1 MYIEWTSHLKDP
13 KEKQQFIQQ
22 IYNSRDVL
30 ERLAQIASNKEKVLD
45 RSETNIAV
53 YDTPNWSE
61 RQAHKNGNREVLSF
75 FQTLLNLDQQ
85 KENNDPL

>member
-13 KEKQQFIQQ
+13 KEKQDFINK

-30 ERLAQIASNKEKVLD
+30 ERIVQIASSKMNALD
-45 RSETNIAV
+45 RSETNISV

-85 KENNDPL
+85 KDKI